1 MITVTQFKEAQSLD
15 AHCQRIRERYNDKY
29 TTIDGILFYKT
40 KTGLKIVLPESL
52 FEPTIITRHY
62 TIYGAHFTKAR
73 ILRDIKNNYHIAS
86 PEFETRLDDI
96 TRHCYICQLYNTTCP
111 AEQIKRLP
119 PVNAP
124 RISWSIDM
132 ITDTPR
138 SEKGN
143 TQILLCVDD
152 YTSFVVCIPVQQA
165 TTEQVLNALKT
176 QLFTQFGIPKII
188 RSDQQS
194 TFYTSKQFSEEFD
207 RLGIN
212 LTATAVASPFSNAR
226 AESQIKNIKHLMRKF
241 LFQEHLIYQWD
252 EYLPLIVSSHN
263 SSIGIYG
270 VSAEELMFGQR
281 IPSNI
286 DILSIQ
292 DNYNNQQEF
301 IDKIFT
307 KAENLRQQCRKRME
321 AKIKQNKSYKN
332 KNKVMKQFEIGT
344 LVLHKLLQASTG
356 TASKYKPLYTGPYT
370 IIKINDDRCTSILE
384 HLHTRRI
391 IKAHFT
397 NMQIL
402 YYTPTHNR
410 FSSEYDKEFLA
421 NLNQKYTLDKYA
433 QSKTN
438 RYVDI

>member
-1 MITVTQFKEAQSLD
+1 
-15 AHCQRIRERYNDKY
+15 
-29 TTIDGILFYKT
+29 
-40 KTGLKIVLPESL
+40 
-52 FEPTIITRHY
+52 
-62 TIYGAHFTKAR
+62 
-73 ILRDIKNNYHIAS
+73 
-86 PEFETRLDDI
+86 
-96 TRHCYICQLYNTTCP
+96 
-111 AEQIKRLP
+111 
-119 PVNAP
+119 
-124 RISWSIDM
+124 
-132 ITDTPR
+132 
-138 SEKGN
+138 
-143 TQILLCVDD
+143 
-152 YTSFVVCIPVQQA
+152 
-165 TTEQVLNALKT
+165 
-176 QLFTQFGIPKII
+176 
-188 RSDQQS
+188 
-194 TFYTSKQFSEEFD
+194 
-207 RLGIN
+207 
-212 LTATAVASPFSNAR
+212 
-226 AESQIKNIKHLMRKF
+226 MRKF

-252 EYLPLIVSSHN
+252 EYLPLMVSSHN

-301 IDKIFT
+301 IDKIFN
-307 KAENLRQQCRKRME
+307 KAEKLRQQCRKRME

-344 LVLHKLLQASTG
+344 LVLHKQLQASTG

-370 IIKINDDRCTSILE
+370 IIKINDDRCTAILE

-402 YYTPTHNR
+402 YYTPTYNR
-410 FSSEYDKEFLA
+410 FSTEYDKEFLA

-438 RYVDI
+438 RYIDI